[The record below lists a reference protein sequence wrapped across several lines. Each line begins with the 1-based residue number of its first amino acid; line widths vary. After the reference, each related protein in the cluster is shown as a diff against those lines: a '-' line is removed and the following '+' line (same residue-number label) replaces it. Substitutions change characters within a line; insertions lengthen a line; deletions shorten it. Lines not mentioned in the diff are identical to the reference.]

1 MFKNFK
7 KNDKYFTIALYAF
20 VVVALLIAL
29 IFAFIN
35 LNKINAA
42 IGGFFGAIS
51 AFIYGFI
58 IAYICNPMYKKISKH
73 VFKFVE
79 NKKPRP
85 KLRKIL
91 SLVLTYVIFF
101 AIITIILFAII
112 PSIVENINT
121 LFGYFSLQNIQDW
134 FNALVDKISTA
145 FPEFEFDANTVFNV
159 IQSYLFD
166 EKGNLKFDLSGFLG
180 TGANIVLNIVI
191 GLVDQ
196 IFAIIVGIILSV
208 YFLIHSSSISARL
221 KKLIAAL
228 FKKETYEKIIEFA
241 KYSDKT
247 FGRYLIG
254 TICDSMVVG
263 LVVGT
268 LMAILQM
275 PHAVLIG
282 VIVGITNIIPF
293 FGPFIGAIPSALI
306 ILIASGEFWRVL
318 VFVLIIVIV
327 QQLDGNVFAPHIIGA
342 SIGLT
347 PIGVIAAVTICSHFF
362 GFLGMVIGVPLSA
375 VLTYIVSTMIDK
387 KLKKKNLPADTDLY
401 RKANIFN
408 DEEFIKASFD
418 VEAQSRI
425 EMKEAVEK
433 AKESL
438 ELHQIGIHEAQE
450 RIISEKE
457 QVIIE
462 VNEATDASKSVNVSN
477 TSSQNDGTEN

>member
-29 IFAFIN
+29 IFLFIN
-35 LNKINAA
+35 LDRINTA
-42 IGGFFGAIS
+42 ISGFFGAIA
-51 AFIYGFI
+51 AFIYGFV
-58 IAYICNPMYKKISKH
+58 IAYICNPLYKNISKY

-79 NKKPRP
+79 KKKPRP

-91 SLVLTYVIFF
+91 SLVLTYIVFF
-101 AIITIILFAII
+101 SIITIILFAIV
-112 PSIVENINT
+112 PSIIENINT

-145 FPEFEFDANTVFNV
+145 FPELEFDANTIFNV

-166 EKGNLKFDLSGFLG
+166 DKGNLKFDISGILG
-180 TGANIVLNIVI
+180 TSANIVLNIAI
-191 GLVDQ
+191 GLIDQ
-196 IFAIIVGIILSV
+196 IFSIIVGIILSV
-208 YFLIHSSSISARL
+208 YFLIHSGGIFARI
-221 KKLIAAL
+221 KKGLVAI
-228 FKKETYEKIIEFA
+228 FKKETYEKIIDFA
-241 KYSDKT
+241 KYADKT
-247 FGRYLIG
+247 FGKYLVG

-263 LVVGT
+263 LVVGL
-268 LMAILQM
+268 LMGIFQM

-282 VIVGITNIIPF
+282 FIVGITNIIPF

-306 ILIASGEFWRVL
+306 ILIASGSFWKVL
-318 VFVLIIVIV
+318 FFVVVIIVV

-362 GFLGMVIGVPLSA
+362 GVLGMIIGVPFAA
-375 VLTYIVSTMIDK
+375 VLTYIVTNMINQR
-387 KLKKKNLPADTDLY
+387 LTKKNLPSNTELY
-401 RKANIFN
+401 EKPNLFE

-418 VEAQSRI
+418 VEAQARI
-425 EMKEAVEK
+425 NMKEAVEK
-433 AKESL
+433 AKENL

-457 QVIIE
+457 QVVIPVE
-462 VNEATDASKSVNVSN
+462 NDTD
-477 TSSQNDGTEN
+477 SSQKDEDKN